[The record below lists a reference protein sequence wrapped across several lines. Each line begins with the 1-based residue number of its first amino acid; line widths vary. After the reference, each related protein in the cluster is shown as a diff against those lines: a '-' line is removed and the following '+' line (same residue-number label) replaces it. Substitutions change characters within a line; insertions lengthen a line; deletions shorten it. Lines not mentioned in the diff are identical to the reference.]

1 MASIVRNVTFFLL
14 LFLSLV
20 TALPAGAS
28 SERNSILSGV
38 KAESASC
45 FVRGDVMPA
54 QMRRVPVGRTA
65 TGVLTLSPFGER
77 GQSALR
83 SVVVTGRIVR
93 KSPDYVVRIVL
104 KDSRGGERLVLES
117 MEETAPVGADTLT
130 FTGYGEETL
139 LMDGMYA
146 DSLKVFASDATVML
160 DEVSYTTEPVM
171 GGLTP
176 AANRKRQVESIV
188 ERINAYN
195 VANGKL
201 WRAAVTEVSL
211 LDYATKK
218 RVVGIADGASS
229 LGIEYYGGG
238 IFELGSHADMARSR
252 SAGRKL
258 RDATPSP
265 YIDHFDWRNRH
276 GQNWITSV
284 KNQTSYDCTYYMA
297 AGLAEAMIN
306 LYYNQH
312 VDMDLSEQYI
322 SDNSTQILGIG
333 NTFENVLDALKNPGA
348 ISSYSID
355 TIVRISDYTNMG
367 ICDSVGIYVFTE
379 SLEDQIKRS
388 IIENGPLASGYQW
401 VSNNGYG
408 GHAMILIGYG
418 EIHEGD
424 TIRIFDHNT
433 IFNDTITIPTG
444 DGRIGKTYWIFKN
457 SWGTNS
463 PYMLIRFEQVIN
475 MSGPYIVHGPIT
487 VKNTLNQDLL
497 SVVCEDR
504 DGDGY
509 YNWGIGPKPN
519 NEQLRGV
526 WPEPD
531 GDDTDSTRGPMDE
544 YGYCESTDPDTKD
557 TIFITSMVTDTLT
570 KHIYQHVVVTYGGTW
585 CPGPRIFHNGAKL
598 FIRDGG
604 RVSCGYTMENL
615 DLHMD
620 SGGTFS
626 VDESWE
632 ETTGKVIPVSG
643 KGFSVPPGGRF
654 ELNKG
659 KITNH

>member
-1 MASIVRNVTFFLL
+1 MASIVRNVTLFLL

-20 TALPAGAS
+20 TALPAGAL

-218 RVVGIADGASS
+218 RVV
-229 LGIEYYGGG
+229 
-238 IFELGSHADMARSR
+238 HA
-252 SAGRKL
+252 
-258 RDATPSP
+258 
-265 YIDHFDWRNRH
+265 
-276 GQNWITSV
+276 Q
-284 KNQTSYDCTYYMA
+284 
-297 AGLAEAMIN
+297 
-306 LYYNQH
+306 
-312 VDMDLSEQYI
+312 
-322 SDNSTQILGIG
+322 
-333 NTFENVLDALKNPGA
+333 
-348 ISSYSID
+348 
-355 TIVRISDYTNMG
+355 
-367 ICDSVGIYVFTE
+367 
-379 SLEDQIKRS
+379 
-388 IIENGPLASGYQW
+388 PL
-401 VSNNGYG
+401 
-408 GHAMILIGYG
+408 HRPL
-418 EIHEGD
+418 
-424 TIRIFDHNT
+424 
-433 IFNDTITIPTG
+433 
-444 DGRIGKTYWIFKN
+444 
-457 SWGTNS
+457 
-463 PYMLIRFEQVIN
+463 
-475 MSGPYIVHGPIT
+475 
-487 VKNTLNQDLL
+487 
-497 SVVCEDR
+497 
-504 DGDGY
+504 
-509 YNWGIGPKPN
+509 
-519 NEQLRGV
+519 
-526 WPEPD
+526 
-531 GDDTDSTRGPMDE
+531 
-544 YGYCESTDPDTKD
+544 
-557 TIFITSMVTDTLT
+557 
-570 KHIYQHVVVTYGGTW
+570 
-585 CPGPRIFHNGAKL
+585 
-598 FIRDGG
+598 
-604 RVSCGYTMENL
+604 
-615 DLHMD
+615 
-620 SGGTFS
+620 
-626 VDESWE
+626 
-632 ETTGKVIPVSG
+632 
-643 KGFSVPPGGRF
+643 
-654 ELNKG
+654 
-659 KITNH
+659 